1 MSKGYSSTRDR
12 HSSAAWRGR
21 TSSDDWRARPRKRV
35 LLPGSPSQ
43 QELDARKAKKLE
55 GERKRARRRRFAKQ
69 AITLF
74 ETAFAVAV
82 LHELDAAA
90 TVEAAR
96 PAPVAVDRET

>member
-1 MSKGYSSTRDR
+1 M
-12 HSSAAWRGR
+12 
-21 TSSDDWRARPRKRV
+21 